1 VMSTRSTRG
10 MLLMAYCAGL
20 RAICASCGRAVIN
33 LEICWEFDD
42 YPPEKSGRV
51 WCCMSLVG
59 SEFSGSVE
67 AGAKRRVSIGRDGNE
82 FVVTLQPEDLVV
94 FRNASA
100 VALRKVCRHLRW
112 EIVSDSSLSQE
123 ALSWSPAPIPI
134 IGQTL

>member
-1 VMSTRSTRG
+1 
-10 MLLMAYCAGL
+10 
-20 RAICASCGRAVIN
+20 
-33 LEICWEFDD
+33 
-42 YPPEKSGRV
+42 
-51 WCCMSLVG
+51 MSLVG

-67 AGAKRRVSIGRDGNE
+67 TGAKRRVSIGRDGNE

-100 VALRKVCRHLRW
+100 AALRKVCRHLRW

-123 ALSWSPAPIPI
+123 ALSWSPAPMPI